1 MVRGMVH
8 GILARKCKENKD
20 MEDKIKAL
28 TEKLKVLETEEA
40 EITKHLA
47 ELKANKAEKVTTE
60 LDGGI
65 KLRQSKIRTF
75 VSAKTARNIAETTS
89 AFKNHIAKI
98 IEDTAKEGMT
108 QLSYFVGD
116 ICDVQVNRA
125 INELNELDYEV
136 VFNDKDR
143 ELIIKW

>member
-1 MVRGMVH
+1 MVH
-8 GILARKCKENKD
+8 SILARKREETKD

-28 TEKLKVLETEEA
+28 TEKLKALETEEA

-47 ELKANKAEKVTTE
+47 ELKANNVEKTAVE

-75 VSAKTARNIAETTS
+75 VSAKTARHIAETTS

-108 QLSYFVGD
+108 QLIYFVGD
-116 ICDVQVNRA
+116 ICDAQVNMV
-125 INELNELDYEV
+125 ISELSELSYDV
-136 VFNDKDR
+136 VLNDKDQ

>member
-1 MVRGMVH
+1 MAH
-8 GILARKCKENKD
+8 SILARKRKENKD

-28 TEKLKVLETEEA
+28 TEKLRASEVEEGETE
-40 EITKHLA
+40 KRLA
-47 ELKANKAEKVTTE
+47 ELKANNAEKVMAE

-98 IEDTAKEGMT
+98 IEETAKEGMT
-108 QLSYFVGD
+108 QLIYFVGD
-116 ICDVQVNRA
+116 ICDVQVNRVV
-125 INELNELDYEV
+125 NELNELGYEI
-136 VFNDKDR
+136 VFNAKTQ
-143 ELIIKW
+143 ELTIKW

>member
-1 MVRGMVH
+1 MVH
-8 GILARKCKENKD
+8 DILARKCKENKD

-28 TEKLKVLETEEA
+28 TEKLKALETEEA
-40 EITKHLA
+40 KITKHLA

-116 ICDVQVNRA
+116 ICDIQVNRT

>member
-1 MVRGMVH
+1 MVH
-8 GILARKCKENKD
+8 SILARKREENKD

-28 TEKLKVLETEEA
+28 TEKLKALETEEA
-40 EITKHLA
+40 EITKYLA
-47 ELKANKAEKVTTE
+47 ELKANNVEKTAVE

-75 VSAKTARNIAETTS
+75 VSAKIARNIAETTS

-108 QLSYFVGD
+108 QLIYFVGD
-116 ICDVQVNRA
+116 ICDAQVNMV
-125 INELNELDYEV
+125 ISELSELSYDV
-136 VFNDKDR
+136 VLNDKDQ

>member
-8 GILARKCKENKD
+8 SILARKRKENKD
-20 MEDKIKAL
+20 MEDRINAMIEELRASKVEEGE
-28 TEKLKVLETEEA
+28 TEKR
-40 EITKHLA
+40 LA
-47 ELKANKAEKVTTE
+47 ELKANNAVKVMAE

-75 VSAKTARNIAETTS
+75 VSAKIARNIAETTS

-98 IEDTAKEGMT
+98 IEETAKEGMT

-116 ICDVQVNRA
+116 ICDIQVNRV
-125 INELNELDYEV
+125 INELNELGYEV
-136 VFNDKDR
+136 VLNDKTQ
-143 ELIIKW
+143 ELVIKW

>member
-1 MVRGMVH
+1 MVH
-8 GILARKCKENKD
+8 SILACKREENKD

-28 TEKLKVLETEEA
+28 TEKLKALDTEEV

-47 ELKANKAEKVTTE
+47 ELKANNAEKVMAE

-75 VSAKTARNIAETTS
+75 VSAKTARHIAETTS

-98 IEDTAKEGMT
+98 IEETAKEGMT

-116 ICDVQVNRA
+116 ICDIQVNRV
-125 INELNELDYEV
+125 INELNELGYEV
-136 VFNDKDR
+136 VLNDKTQ
-143 ELIIKW
+143 ELTIKW

>member
-1 MVRGMVH
+1 
-8 GILARKCKENKD
+8 

-28 TEKLKVLETEEA
+28 TEDLRASETEEA
-40 EITKHLA
+40 EITKHLT
-47 ELKANKAEKVTTE
+47 ELKANNVEKTAVE

-75 VSAKTARNIAETTS
+75 VAAKIARKIAETTS

-98 IEDTAKEGMT
+98 IDETAKEGMT
-108 QLSYFVGD
+108 QLIYFVGD
-116 ICDVQVNRA
+116 ICNAQVNRVLS
-125 INELNELDYEV
+125 ELNALGYEV
-136 VFNDKDR
+136 VLNDKTQ

>member
-1 MVRGMVH
+1 MAH
-8 GILARKCKENKD
+8 SILARKRKENKD

-28 TEKLKVLETEEA
+28 TEKLKALETEEV

-47 ELKANKAEKVTTE
+47 ELKANNVEKTAVE
-60 LDGGI
+60 IDGGI

-108 QLSYFVGD
+108 QLIYFVGD
-116 ICDVQVNRA
+116 ICNVQVNRV
-125 INELNELDYEV
+125 ISELSELGYEV
-136 VFNDKDR
+136 VLNDVTQ

>member
-1 MVRGMVH
+1 MIH
-8 GILARKCKENKD
+8 SILARKRKENKD
-20 MEDKIKAL
+20 MEDKINAL
-28 TEKLKVLETEEA
+28 IEELRASEVEEGEIEKR
-40 EITKHLA
+40 LA
-47 ELKANKAEKVTTE
+47 ELKANNAEKVMAE

-75 VSAKTARNIAETTS
+75 VSAKTARHIAETTS

-108 QLSYFVGD
+108 QLIYFVDD
-116 ICDVQVNRA
+116 ICNAQVNRV
-125 INELNELDYEV
+125 ISELSELGYDV
-136 VFNDKDR
+136 VFNDVTK

>member
-1 MVRGMVH
+1 MAH
-8 GILARKCKENKD
+8 SILARKCKENKD

-28 TEKLKVLETEEA
+28 TEKLKALETEEV
-40 EITKHLA
+40 EITKHLV
-47 ELKANKAEKVTTE
+47 ELKVNNIEKAAVEF
-60 LDGGI
+60 DGGV
-65 KLRQSKIRTF
+65 KLRQSKIRMF

-108 QLSYFVGD
+108 QLIYFVGD
-116 ICDVQVNRA
+116 ICDAQVNMV
-125 INELNELDYEV
+125 ISELSELSYDV
-136 VFNDKDR
+136 VLNDKDQ

>member
-1 MVRGMVH
+1 MVH
-8 GILARKCKENKD
+8 SILARKRKENKD
-20 MEDKIKAL
+20 MEDKINAL
-28 TEKLKVLETEEA
+28 FEELRASEVEEGETEKR
-40 EITKHLA
+40 LA
-47 ELKANKAEKVTTE
+47 ELKANNVEKVAAAE

-98 IEDTAKEGMT
+98 IEETAKEGMT
-108 QLSYFVGD
+108 QLIYFVGD
-116 ICDVQVNRA
+116 ICDIQVNKV
-125 INELNELDYEV
+125 INELNELGYEV
-136 VFNDKDR
+136 ALNDKTK

>member
-1 MVRGMVH
+1 MVH

-47 ELKANKAEKVTTE
+47 ELKANKAEKVTSE

>member
-1 MVRGMVH
+1 MVH
-8 GILARKCKENKD
+8 SILARKREETKD

-28 TEKLKVLETEEA
+28 TEKLKALETEEA

-47 ELKANKAEKVTTE
+47 ELKANNVEKTAVE

-108 QLSYFVGD
+108 QLIYFVGD
-116 ICDVQVNRA
+116 ICDAQVNMV
-125 INELNELDYEV
+125 ISELSELSYDV
-136 VFNDKDR
+136 VLNDKDQ

>member
-1 MVRGMVH
+1 MVH
-8 GILARKCKENKD
+8 SILARKRKENKD

-28 TEKLKVLETEEA
+28 TEELRTSEVEEGETE
-40 EITKHLA
+40 KRLA
-47 ELKANKAEKVTTE
+47 ELKANNAEKVTTK

-65 KLRQSKIRTF
+65 KMRQSKIRTF

-89 AFKNHIAKI
+89 SFKNHIAKI
-98 IEDTAKEGMT
+98 IEETAKEGMT

-116 ICDVQVNRA
+116 ICDIQVNRV

-136 VFNDKDR
+136 VLNDKTQ
-143 ELIIKW
+143 ELVIKW

>member
-1 MVRGMVH
+1 
-8 GILARKCKENKD
+8 

-28 TEKLKVLETEEA
+28 TEELRASEVEEGETE
-40 EITKHLA
+40 KRLA
-47 ELKANKAEKVTTE
+47 ELKANNAEKVTTK

-98 IEDTAKEGMT
+98 IEETAKEGMT

-116 ICDVQVNRA
+116 ICDIQVNRV
-125 INELNELDYEV
+125 INELNELGYEV
-136 VFNDKDR
+136 VLNDKTQ

>member
-1 MVRGMVH
+1 
-8 GILARKCKENKD
+8 

-28 TEKLKVLETEEA
+28 TEELRASEVEEGETE
-40 EITKHLA
+40 KRLA
-47 ELKANKAEKVTTE
+47 KLKANNAEKVMTK

-89 AFKNHIAKI
+89 SFKNHIAKI
-98 IEDTAKEGMT
+98 IEETAKEGMT

-116 ICDVQVNRA
+116 ICDIQVNRV
-125 INELNELDYEV
+125 INELNELGYEV
-136 VFNDKDR
+136 TLNDKTQ
-143 ELIIKW
+143 ELILKW

>member
-1 MVRGMVH
+1 MVH
-8 GILARKCKENKD
+8 SILARKRKENKD
-20 MEDKIKAL
+20 MEDKINAL
-28 TEKLKVLETEEA
+28 FEELRASEVEEGETEKR
-40 EITKHLA
+40 LA
-47 ELKANKAEKVTTE
+47 ELKANNVEKVAAAE

-75 VSAKTARNIAETTS
+75 VSAKTARHIAETTS

-108 QLSYFVGD
+108 QLIYFVGD
-116 ICDVQVNRA
+116 ICDAQVNMV
-125 INELNELDYEV
+125 ISELSELSYDV
-136 VFNDKDR
+136 VLNDKDQ

>member
-1 MVRGMVH
+1 MAH
-8 GILARKCKENKD
+8 SILARKCKENKD

>member
-1 MVRGMVH
+1 MAH
-8 GILARKCKENKD
+8 GILARKRKEKKD
-20 MEDKIKAL
+20 LEDKIKAL
-28 TEKLKVLETEEA
+28 TEKLKALETEEA

-136 VFNDKDR
+136 VFSDKDR

>member
-1 MVRGMVH
+1 MVH
-8 GILARKCKENKD
+8 SILARKCRETKD
-20 MEDKIKAL
+20 MEDKINAL
-28 TEKLKVLETEEA
+28 FEELRASEVEEGETEKR
-40 EITKHLA
+40 LA
-47 ELKANKAEKVTTE
+47 ELKANNAEKVMTK

-98 IEDTAKEGMT
+98 IEETAKEGMT
-108 QLSYFVGD
+108 QLIYFVGD
-116 ICDVQVNRA
+116 ICDIQVNRVV
-125 INELNELDYEV
+125 NELNELGYEV
-136 VFNDKDR
+136 VLNDKTQ

>member
-1 MVRGMVH
+1 MVH
-8 GILARKCKENKD
+8 SILARKCKENKD

-28 TEKLKVLETEEA
+28 TEELRASEVEEGETE
-40 EITKHLA
+40 KRLA
-47 ELKANKAEKVTTE
+47 ELKANNAEKVTTK

-89 AFKNHIAKI
+89 SFKNHIAKI
-98 IEDTAKEGMT
+98 IEETAKEGMT

-116 ICDVQVNRA
+116 ICDIQVNRV
-125 INELNELDYEV
+125 INELNELGYEV
-136 VFNDKDR
+136 VLDDKTQ

>member
-1 MVRGMVH
+1 MVH
-8 GILARKCKENKD
+8 SILARKCEETKD

-28 TEKLKVLETEEA
+28 TEKLKALETEEA

-47 ELKANKAEKVTTE
+47 ELKANNAEKAAVE
-60 LDGGI
+60 FDGGI

-75 VSAKTARNIAETTS
+75 VSAKTARHIAETTS

-98 IEDTAKEGMT
+98 IEETAKEGMT

-116 ICDVQVNRA
+116 ICDIQVNRV
-125 INELNELDYEV
+125 INELNELGYEV
-136 VFNDKDR
+136 VLNDKTQ
-143 ELIIKW
+143 ELTIKW

>member
-1 MVRGMVH
+1 MAH
-8 GILARKCKENKD
+8 SILARKRKENKD

-28 TEKLKVLETEEA
+28 TEELRASEVEEGETE
-40 EITKHLA
+40 KRLA
-47 ELKANKAEKVTTE
+47 ELKANNADKVMAE

-75 VSAKTARNIAETTS
+75 VSAKIARNIAETTS

-98 IEDTAKEGMT
+98 IEETAKEGMT
-108 QLSYFVGD
+108 QLIYFVGD
-116 ICDVQVNRA
+116 ICDIQVNRVV
-125 INELNELDYEV
+125 NELNELGYEV
-136 VFNDKDR
+136 VLNDKTQ